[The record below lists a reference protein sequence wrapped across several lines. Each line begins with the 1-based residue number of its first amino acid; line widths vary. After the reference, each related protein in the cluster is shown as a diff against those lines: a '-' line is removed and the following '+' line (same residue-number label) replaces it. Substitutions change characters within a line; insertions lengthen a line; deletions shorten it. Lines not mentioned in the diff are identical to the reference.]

1 MPLKF
6 TQSFEDLKAILVKL
20 DSAGEWVDLN
30 QNQKQFRHE
39 SGAILNWFPSTG
51 TINFQGKSAAAVE
64 LEKTVGALLNQE
76 PAEAPPSVLAS
87 GAENQTYSTDLPQ
100 FTIDELS
107 PLFLGN
113 QYSDTELVI
122 ALIGTVGTELNRV
135 KSIISD
141 RFRIYNYSC
150 ENIYISTD
158 IISELI
164 AFTANYTNEY
174 ERSSKLMDYGSAVR
188 RRSGD
193 SSALALGA
201 AAKIS
206 QMHLREGPQH
216 EPAARRRKAY
226 IINSLKHPAEVQRLR
241 EVLYPW
247 IFRNRCLCRCK
258 KTI

>member
-107 PLFLGN
+107 
-113 QYSDTELVI
+113 
-122 ALIGTVGTELNRV
+122 RM
-135 KSIISD
+135 
-141 RFRIYNYSC
+141 
-150 ENIYISTD
+150 
-158 IISELI
+158 
-164 AFTANYTNEY
+164 AF
-174 ERSSKLMDYGSAVR
+174 S
-188 RRSGD
+188 
-193 SSALALGA
+193 
-201 AAKIS
+201 
-206 QMHLREGPQH
+206 
-216 EPAARRRKAY
+216 
-226 IINSLKHPAEVQRLR
+226 
-241 EVLYPW
+241 
-247 IFRNRCLCRCK
+247 
-258 KTI
+258 